1 MDVPEIWRGG
11 SKRSPD
17 FTDERAVADIRRR
30 VNQRITNGSA
40 ARTMKPTV
48 FKAVSSVLGT
58 QISRMN
64 VQALARPD

>member
-1 MDVPEIWRGG
+1 MDVPEIRRGG

-30 VNQRITNGSA
+30 MNQRITNGSA
-40 ARTMKPTV
+40 ATTMKPAV
-48 FKAVSSVLGT
+48 FKTVSSVLGT

-64 VQALARPD
+64 VQAIPK

>member
-1 MDVPEIWRGG
+1 MDVPEIRRGG

-40 ARTMKPTV
+40 ERTMKPTV
-48 FKAVSSVLGT
+48 FKTVSSVLGT

-64 VQALARPD
+64 VQAMPK

>member
-1 MDVPEIWRGG
+1 MDLPEIRRGAC
-11 SKRSPD
+11 KRSPE
-17 FTDERAVADIRRR
+17 FTDERALAAIRRR

-48 FKAVSSVLGT
+48 FKTVSSVLGT

-64 VQALARPD
+64 VQAMPK

>member
-1 MDVPEIWRGG
+1 MDVPEIRRGG
-11 SKRSPD
+11 SKCSPD

-48 FKAVSSVLGT
+48 FKTASSVLGT

-64 VQALARPD
+64 FQAMPK